1 MAELALNRTPLK
13 PSAAG
18 PAVDAW
24 LNRGKPLLALIG
36 VALAVAAGVTV
47 VLWSRPTPQTAL
59 FTQLNDR
66 DAAAVADSLRS
77 AGIAVQIGPGAGVI
91 QVPAASANDARMHL
105 ARSGVTPQSGGMDM
119 LGEPQ
124 GFGVSSFMEG
134 ARYQHALEQE
144 LARTISALQPV
155 SSARVHLALPKQ
167 SAFIRDR
174 ARVTASVVLDLL
186 PGAQLAQGQAEAIA
200 HLVAASI
207 PELQSQ
213 DVTVVD
219 ARGAVLSRLD
229 SEGANAERHYELARR
244 MESMMVARVQQLI
257 APLVGRAEV
266 QVMVELDPTEA
277 EQARE
282 TVDPNPVMREE
293 QITREVGSAGGA
305 ASAPPAGVPGA
316 AANQPPEAGGL
327 TAEVPTEEGPAPITT
342 AERRTFDVSREV
354 NYSRTRGNRVS
365 RITVAVLLDRPP
377 PAAVVAAAEGDV
389 TPAAPAVPA
398 WDAETLADVD
408 ALVRDAVGFTEARG
422 DRVTVRQGAMQQVVA
437 LEPPAAAPWWQAAWV
452 QRSAREGL
460 GVLALALI
468 AWLVIRP
475 LLKNLTA
482 PQAARA
488 PATALPV
495 NVTSDDGEGPQRS
508 AALTALDK
516 PGLSLDDK
524 LLLARQAVNEDA
536 KRVAQVVKAWVGT
549 DA

>member
-1 MAELALNRTPLK
+1 MADLAVPRPTLK
-13 PSAAG
+13 AA
-18 PAVDAW
+18 ATLDVQTWVD
-24 LNRGKPLLALIG
+24 RSKPLFLLIG

-47 VLWSRPTPQTAL
+47 VLWSRPEAHTAL
-59 FTQLNDR
+59 FTSLNDR

-77 AGIAVQIGPGAGVI
+77 AGFAVQIGPGVGVI

-105 ARSGVTPQSGGMDM
+105 ARSGVTPQASGMGM
-119 LGEPQ
+119 LSEPQ

-144 LARTISALQPV
+144 LARTIGALQPV
-155 SSARVHLALPKQ
+155 ANARVHLAMPKQ

-186 PGAQLAQGQAEAIA
+186 PGARLEQGQAEAIA

-229 SEGANAERHYELARR
+229 TEGAAVERHFELARR
-244 MESMMVARVQQLI
+244 MEAMMVARVQQLI

-282 TVDPNPVMREE
+282 TVDPNTVIREE
-293 QITREVGSAGGA
+293 QITRETGA
-305 ASAPPAGVPGA
+305 ARGAKAPAGVPGA

-327 TAEVPTEEGPAPITT
+327 GPQPEEVAPVESVTT

-354 NYSRTRGNRVS
+354 NYSRTRGNRVE

-377 PAAVVAAAEGDV
+377 PAPVTDDGLPVVA
-389 TPAAPAVPA
+389 PA
-398 WDAETLADVD
+398 WDADTLADVE
-408 ALVRDAVGFTEARG
+408 ALVRDAVGYSELRG
-422 DRVTVRQGAMQQVVA
+422 DRVTIRQGAMQTVTF
-437 LEPPAAAPWWQAAWV
+437 EPLAATPWWQAAWV
-452 QRSAREGL
+452 VPSAREGL

-475 LLKNLTA
+475 LLRNLVA
-482 PQAARA
+482 PRNAEMQAAA
-488 PATALPV
+488 PGLDSLPESV
-495 NVTSDDGEGPQRS
+495 KQRS
-508 AALTALDK
+508 EALTALEK

>member
-91 QVPAASANDARMHL
+91 QVPAASANEARMHL

-244 MESMMVARVQQLI
+244 MESMMVDRVQQLI

-293 QITREVGSAGGA
+293 QITREVGSAAGA
-305 ASAPPAGVPGA
+305 SSAPPAGVPGA

-327 TAEVPTEEGPAPITT
+327 TAEVPAEGPAPITT

-389 TPAAPAVPA
+389 APAAPAVPA

-408 ALVRDAVGFTEARG
+408 ALVRDAVGFTETRG

-437 LEPPAAAPWWQAAWV
+437 LEPAAAAPWWQAAWV

-495 NVTSDDGEGPQRS
+495 NVTSDDGEAPQRS

>member
-1 MAELALNRTPLK
+1 MADLALSRTPLK
-13 PSAAG
+13 SSSNL
-18 PAVDAW
+18 AVDAW
-24 LNRGKPLLALIG
+24 LHRAKPLMLLIG

-47 VLWSRPTPQTAL
+47 VLWSRPAPQTAL
-59 FTQLNDR
+59 FTSLNDR
-66 DAAAVADSLRS
+66 DAAAVADSLRG
-77 AGIAVQIGPGAGVI
+77 AGFAVQIGPGVGVI
-91 QVPAASANDARMHL
+91 QVPATSANDARMHL
-105 ARSGVTPQSGGMDM
+105 ARSGVTPQNGGMDM

-144 LARTISALQPV
+144 LARTIGALQPV
-155 SSARVHLALPKQ
+155 ATARVHLAMPKQ

-186 PGAQLAQGQAEAIA
+186 PGARLEQGQAEAIA

-229 SEGANAERHYELARR
+229 TEGAAVERHFELARR
-244 MESMMVARVQQLI
+244 MEAMMVARVQQLI

-277 EQARE
+277 EHARE
-282 TVDPNPVMREE
+282 TVDPNTVIREE
-293 QITREVGSAGGA
+293 QITREAGAGGA
-305 ASAPPAGVPGA
+305 KAPAGVPGA

-327 TAEVPTEEGPAPITT
+327 GPQPEEAAPVESVTT

-354 NYSRTRGNRVS
+354 NYSRTRGNRVE
-365 RITVAVLLDRPP
+365 RITVAVLLDRPSP
-377 PAAVVAAAEGDV
+377 VPVTEEGQPA
-389 TPAAPAVPA
+389 AVPA
-398 WDAETLADVD
+398 WDTETLADVE
-408 ALVRDAVGFTEARG
+408 ALVRDAVGFSEDRG
-422 DRVTVRQGAMQQVVA
+422 DRVTVRQGAMQAVSF
-437 LEPPAAAPWWQAAWV
+437 EPLPERPWWQAAWV
-452 QRSAREGL
+452 VPSAREGL

-475 LLKNLTA
+475 LLKNLVNPRVAVTQGA
-482 PQAARA
+482 ATEMNSLPESPQ
-488 PATALPV
+488 
-495 NVTSDDGEGPQRS
+495 QRS
-508 AALTALDK
+508 EALTALER